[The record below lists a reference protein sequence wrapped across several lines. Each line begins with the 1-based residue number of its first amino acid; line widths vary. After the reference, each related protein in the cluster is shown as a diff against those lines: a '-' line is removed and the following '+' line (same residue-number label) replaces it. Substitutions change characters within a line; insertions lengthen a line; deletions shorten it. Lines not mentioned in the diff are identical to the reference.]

1 MGNFAHRNVQ
11 FVRSDNAYLWIAKFP
26 PELMSDSDDFHSILR
41 LRHILDG
48 VDYPC
53 GCEKQN
59 DYDQNRNHGP
69 RQFNLVASVHL
80 GRLATVI
87 SWALAEFHDRIEQ

>member
-1 MGNFAHRNVQ
+1 
-11 FVRSDNAYLWIAKFP
+11 
-26 PELMSDSDDFHSILR
+26 MSDGDDFHSIFR
-41 LRHILDG
+41 LRRILNR

-59 DYDQNRNHGP
+59 DYDQSRNHGP
-69 RQFNLVASVHL
+69 GQFNLRASVDL

-87 SWALAEFHDRIEQ
+87 SWALAEFHDRIDQ